1 MTLSPALTGVHAS
14 PKIWIRNQC
23 SHISATLLLTPP
35 SPQSS
40 FTSKKILP
48 PSSLFS
54 NFVNKLSST
63 HPTAP
68 FSFHSINLTSSL
80 QFLILFLSPKNRPSS
95 RFHLHDPLQDHA
107 YTPLQPL
114 TQRHT
119 SGIWVHVSQRNNW
132 MSASYRIQL
141 WTLYRWLSNLLPLRS
156 TLNFSPKLKY
166 HIWHDFLESL
176 LCSNA
181 SSSLTCPQ
189 PSSLSSLTKPCHKT
203 LISVHWKSHSS
214 KPIKFKIKTCLF
226 ISSLHFPSS
235 PILQSIPPPFFLQCP
250 NASFHKVILELLYP

>member
-1 MTLSPALTGVHAS
+1 MGCCTTLSPALTGVHAS

-63 HPTAP
+63 LPTAP

-119 SGIWVHVSQRNNW
+119 SGIWVHVSQRNHIEF
-132 MSASYRIQL
+132 SYGLFTGDFQICYL
-141 WTLYRWLSNLLPLRS
+141 FVPLS
-156 TLNFSPKLKY
+156 T
-166 HIWHDFLESL
+166 SL
-176 LCSNA
+176 LN
-181 SSSLTCPQ
+181 SSTIFEM
-189 PSSLSSLTKPCHKT
+189 T
-203 LISVHWKSHSS
+203 
-214 KPIKFKIKTCLF
+214 F
-226 ISSLHFPSS
+226 
-235 PILQSIPPPFFLQCP
+235 
-250 NASFHKVILELLYP
+250 